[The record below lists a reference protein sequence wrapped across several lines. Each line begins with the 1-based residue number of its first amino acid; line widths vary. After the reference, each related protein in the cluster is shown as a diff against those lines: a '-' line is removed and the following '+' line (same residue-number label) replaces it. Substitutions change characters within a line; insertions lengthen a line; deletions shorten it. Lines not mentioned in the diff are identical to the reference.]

1 MIKERTADE
10 GALEAWRS
18 RLELAIGPVCYGA
31 LLFALALALSA
42 PTPTSRPAAVVLP
55 AAAAAFLWLVL
66 RSVLDR
72 RPRPDGRAR
81 YVGAHFAVL
90 LALITVLVL
99 DHPAFGFFAF
109 TGCLQAVRYL
119 DGRARVLGV
128 AVAAVPSSLAQ
139 AGGVVP
145 RTATHVVGFLAVLAF
160 NLVIVAVL
168 VTLSEVTERLSAGRK
183 SANAELAEAN
193 RRLTEMLAENA
204 GLHAQLLLQAREAGA
219 ADERRRLARE
229 LHDTVAQGLAGIVT
243 QLQAAEGAR
252 EQDAPAEQWQRHLA
266 NAAVLARD
274 SLTQARRAVHAL
286 RPIELERAA
295 LPQALAELA
304 EQWRQRNDTAAAL
317 TVTGDARPL
326 HPEVEVTLLRIAQES
341 LANAGKHARASR
353 VGLTLS
359 YMPGLVTLD
368 VRDDGVGF
376 DPAAEPASRATG
388 GGYGFT
394 VMRQRAERLGGRLDL
409 ETEPAAGTTV
419 SVTLPAVSV
428 EE

>member
-1 MIKERTADE
+1 MIKEQAADE
-10 GALEAWRS
+10 VDLEAWQN
-18 RLELAIGPVCYGA
+18 RLQRTIGPVCYGS

-42 PTPTSRPAAVVLP
+42 PTPTSRSAAAVLP
-55 AAAAAFLWLVL
+55 AAAAAFLWLAL

-72 RPRPDGRAR
+72 QPGPDGRAR
-81 YVGAHFAVL
+81 YAEAHFTVL
-90 LALITVLVL
+90 LLLITVLVL

-119 DGRARVLGV
+119 RGRARAVGV
-128 AVAAVPSSLAQ
+128 AVTTVPSSLAQ
-139 AGGVVP
+139 SGGVVP
-145 RTATHVVGFLAVLAF
+145 QTAAQVGGFLAVLAF

-168 VTLSEVTERLSAGRK
+168 VTLSEITERLSSRRK
-183 SANAELAEAN
+183 ASNAELAEAN

-204 GLHAQLLLQAREAGA
+204 GLHAQLLVQAREAGA

-252 EQDAPAEQWQRHLA
+252 EQDAPAEQWQRHLD
-266 NAAVLARD
+266 NAAALARD

-295 LPQALAELA
+295 LPEALAELA
-304 EQWRQRNDTAAAL
+304 EQWRRHNDTAAGL
-317 TVTGDARPL
+317 TVTGEARPL

-341 LANAGKHARASR
+341 LANAAKYAQASR

-368 VRDDGVGF
+368 VRDDGIGF
-376 DPAAEPASRATG
+376 DPDTEPASRATG
-388 GGYGFT
+388 GGYGLG
-394 VMRQRAERLGGRLDL
+394 VMRRRAERLGGRLDL
-409 ETEPAAGTTV
+409 ETEPGTGTTV
-419 SVTLPAVSV
+419 SATLPAISM